1 MRSFL
6 KFLPG
11 RLLVM
16 SSGTPAHAADVRR
29 RICWN
34 PKEPASLRRRLQR
47 LGRVWPELTI
57 NLPNPFAAVYTSA
70 QMPRSSL
77 AQPRH
82 EADAAH
88 ALPVRASA
96 LSTVFILHAETSA
109 TRAAA
114 ISSHAKILFP
124 CAEAVSSREAMK
136 TPRNP
141 TIASRGKIISPCKV
155 TATSR
160 GKTVFPH
167 AEIVSSH
174 AKIIPSDPEMV
185 KTSHFSPDPP
195 VFTLHFA

>member
-1 MRSFL
+1 
-6 KFLPG
+6 
-11 RLLVM
+11 
-16 SSGTPAHAADVRR
+16 
-29 RICWN
+29 
-34 PKEPASLRRRLQR
+34 
-47 LGRVWPELTI
+47 
-57 NLPNPFAAVYTSA
+57 
-70 QMPRSSL
+70 MPRSSL

-124 CAEAVSSREAMK
+124 CAEAIASREAMK
-136 TPRNP
+136 TPHNP
-141 TIASRGKIISPCKV
+141 T
-155 TATSR
+155 TASR

-185 KTSHFSPDPP
+185 KTSHFSPEPP